1 MISELPFIQGEIAV
15 TIQQIKTS
23 IPLITI
29 LLLLSSGCSIF
40 SGSQSGEKVIVD
52 PLIEQNKEWRERVE
66 AGNLAL
72 QDGDLKGALEAY
84 QAAMAIKPNASQI
97 QFQIARLHFQQEE
110 YEKARDAF
118 TATVALDPKNMD
130 ARNSL
135 GYIYEQL
142 NNYDA
147 ATQVYEDTLEIEPQ
161 NLYALN
167 HLGLAYKQL
176 GRLDDAE
183 RTLRK
188 AIAVDPKAARP
199 ASRNL
204 HNYLGLIYWEKGDIG
219 EAIAEFRE
227 SIRLFPKD
235 IWARQSLASL
245 YEDHGR
251 YYEAQLQYH
260 NILEIDPQNLLAPT
274 RLQALAQLDR
284 SAPMTVELAP
294 VDLIDI
300 DVEEVIAA
308 APGVADYPDA
318 DAIILLNQFSH
329 EVTPTGKS
337 RYTSHQVVKVLTERG
352 VQNYDDIAIPHTP
365 TAQYITV
372 NIARTITPDGAI
384 FEPPEEAF
392 NDVTPPGLLS
402 YNLYSDS
409 MWRVISMP
417 ALKPGV
423 CIEYQVTLED
433 AGAESVGSTS
443 WFWGGFSF
451 QSTDPIL
458 QSAYALR
465 VPKGTNFRW
474 KALHCR
480 LDPQILH
487 EEESSTYLWTYGETP
502 ALKKEYNMPA
512 TNDIVPRLSYS
523 SVESWEAVYSWY
535 RDIAKDRYT
544 VDQAIEKVVEDIT
557 ADLLTVDNKI
567 RAIYHFV
574 ASQIRYVGIELGQG
588 AFQPTPADQVLSVR
602 YGDCKDKTTLM
613 IAMLN
618 LVGIEAFPAM
628 LNPLPYQR
636 VDLELPSLGQFS
648 HLIAAIPRAGG
659 DYIWLDPTADTCS
672 YGDLPARNRGR
683 KGFIIRND
691 RGEFVDI
698 PISTPESNRL
708 IVDTVVTLTE
718 DGAVQGS
725 MQIDTLGQ
733 YNIEARLEYKQISP
747 SAWKDTLA
755 VGLSKQFPG
764 VRVDSVHISDLADLN
779 IPVQLKVAF
788 TAENYAERVGNRLV
802 FPLPSDEFSDY
813 AEIFAAA
820 ERQHPLDLSYPM
832 QMQKTIRIALP
843 GGWNATFPTD
853 TRLENRFASMERQY
867 KREGDQIHYKINFVI
882 KESIIPPED
891 YSTAK
896 RFFDMLVREDR
907 TQLILEKRAKPK
919 T

>member
-1 MISELPFIQGEIAV
+1 MAIRYFKASISLIA
-15 TIQQIKTS
+15 
-23 IPLITI
+23 I
-29 LLLLSSGCSIF
+29 LLLLSGCSIF
-40 SGSQSGEKVIVD
+40 SRSRSVEKVIVD
-52 PLIEQNKEWRERVE
+52 PLIERNRAWREQVE

-72 QDGDLKGALEAY
+72 QDGDLTGALEAY
-84 QAAMAIKPNASQI
+84 QAALAIKPKTSQI
-97 QFQIARLHFQQEE
+97 QFQIAKLYFQQGA

-118 TATVALDPKNMD
+118 AATVILDPKNMD

-142 NNYDA
+142 NNYEA
-147 ATQVYEDTLEIEPQ
+147 AAQVYEDTLKVEPH

-176 GRLDDAE
+176 SRLDDAE
-183 RTLRK
+183 RVLRK
-188 AIAVDPKAARP
+188 AVEIDPKSARP
-199 ASRNL
+199 ASKNL
-204 HNYLGLIYWEKGDIG
+204 RNYLALIYLEKGDIG

-235 IWARQSLASL
+235 IWPRQNLASL
-245 YEDHGR
+245 YETHGR

-260 NILEIDPQNLLAPT
+260 KILEIDPQNLLAPT

-284 SAPMTVELAP
+284 SVSVSIEVAPLN
-294 VDLIDI
+294 LIDI
-300 DVEEVIAA
+300 DIEAVIAA
-308 APGVADYPDA
+308 APDAADYPDA

-329 EVTPTGKS
+329 EVTPSGKS
-337 RYTSHQVVKVLTERG
+337 RYTTHQVVKILTERG

-365 TAQYITV
+365 KAQYITV
-372 NIARTITPDGAI
+372 NVARTITPDGSV
-384 FEPPEEAF
+384 FEPPDEAF

-443 WFWGGFSF
+443 WFWGGYSF

-465 VPKGTNFRW
+465 VPQETGFKW
-474 KALHCR
+474 KAIHCQ
-480 LDPQILH
+480 LNPQILH
-487 EEESSTYLWTYGETP
+487 EGETSTYLWTYGETP
-502 ALKKEYNMPA
+502 ALKTEYNMPA

-523 SVESWEAVYSWY
+523 SVESWEAVYHWY
-535 RDIAKDRYT
+535 KDIAKDRYT
-544 VDQAIEKVVEDIT
+544 VDRAVEEKVEELT
-557 ADLLTVDNKI
+557 ANLLTEEDKI
-567 RAIYHFV
+567 RTIYHFV

-588 AFQPTPADQVLSVR
+588 AYQPTPADQVLSVR

-613 IAMLN
+613 IAMLD
-618 LVGIEAFPAM
+618 LVGIEAFPVM
-628 LNPLPYQR
+628 LNPAPYQR

-648 HLIAAIPRAGG
+648 HLIAAVPRDDGS
-659 DYIWLDPTADTCS
+659 YIWLDPTADTCS
-672 YGDLPARNRGR
+672 YSDLPARNRGR
-683 KGFIIRND
+683 TGFIIRSE

-698 PISTPESNRL
+698 PISTPESNQL
-708 IVDTVVTLTE
+708 IVDTEIALTE
-718 DGAVQGS
+718 DGPVQGA
-725 MQIDTLGQ
+725 MRIDTLGQ
-733 YNIEARLEYKQISP
+733 YNIEARLEYKQVSP

-755 VGLSKQFPG
+755 VGLSNQFPG
-764 VRVDSVHISDLADLN
+764 VRVDSVRMSDLADLN
-779 IPVQLKVAF
+779 IPVRLNVAF
-788 TAENYAERVGNRLV
+788 TVENYAEPIDNRLM

-832 QMQKTIRIALP
+832 QMKKTVRIVLP
-843 GGWNATFPTD
+843 EGWTATFPKD
-853 TRLENRFASMERQY
+853 IHLENRFASVERQY
-867 KREGDQIHYKINFVI
+867 RLEGNQIHYEINFII
-882 KESIIPPED
+882 KESIIPPE
-891 YSTAK
+891 YYPVAK
-896 RFFDMLVREDR
+896 HLFDMLVREDR
-907 TQLILEKRAKPK
+907 TQLILEKPANPK

>member
-1 MISELPFIQGEIAV
+1 MAIRYFKASIS
-15 TIQQIKTS
+15 
-23 IPLITI
+23 LIVI
-29 LLLLSSGCSIF
+29 LLLLSGCSIF
-40 SGSQSGEKVIVD
+40 SRSQPGEKVIVD
-52 PLIEQNKEWRERVE
+52 PLIERNKAWREQVE

-72 QDGDLKGALEAY
+72 QDGDLTGALKAY
-84 QAAMAIKPNASQI
+84 QAALVIKPNTSQI
-97 QFQIARLHFQQEE
+97 QFQIAKLYFQQKE

-118 TATVALDPKNMD
+118 AATVTLDPKNMD

-142 NNYDA
+142 NNYEA
-147 ATQVYEDTLEIEPQ
+147 AAQVYEDTLKVEPH
-161 NLYALN
+161 NLYGLN

-183 RTLRK
+183 RVLRE
-188 AIAVDPKAARP
+188 AIEIDPKSARP
-199 ASRNL
+199 ASKNL
-204 HNYLGLIYWEKGDIG
+204 RNYLALIYLEKGDIG

-235 IWARQSLASL
+235 IWSRQNLASL
-245 YEDHGR
+245 YEAHGR

-260 NILEIDPQNLLAPT
+260 KILEIDPQNLLAPT
-274 RLQALAQLDR
+274 RIQALAQLDR
-284 SAPMTVELAP
+284 SISVSIELP
-294 VDLIDI
+294 PLNLIDI
-300 DVEEVIAA
+300 DIEEIIAT
-308 APGVADYPDA
+308 APDAADYPDA

-329 EVTPTGKS
+329 EVTPSGKS
-337 RYTSHQVVKVLTERG
+337 RYTTHQVVKILTERG

-365 TAQYITV
+365 KAQYITV
-372 NIARTITPDGAI
+372 NVARTIAPDGSVV
-384 FEPPEEAF
+384 EPPDEAF

-409 MWRVISMP
+409 MWHVISMP

-433 AGAESVGSTS
+433 AGADSVGSTS
-443 WFWGGFSF
+443 WFWGGYSF
-451 QSTDPIL
+451 QSTDPTL

-465 VPKGTNFRW
+465 VPKGTDFRW
-474 KALHCR
+474 KALHCQ
-480 LDPQILH
+480 LNPQILH
-487 EEESSTYLWTYGETP
+487 EEETSTYLWTYDETP
-502 ALKKEYNMPA
+502 ALKSEYNMPA

-523 SVESWEAVYSWY
+523 SVGSWEAVYNWY
-535 RDIAKDRYT
+535 KDIAKDRYT
-544 VDQAIEKVVEDIT
+544 VDQAIQEVVEELT
-557 ADLLTVDNKI
+557 ADLLTADDKI

-588 AFQPTPADQVLSVR
+588 AYQPTPADQVLSVR

-613 IAMLN
+613 IVMLD
-618 LVGIEAFPAM
+618 LVGIEAFPVM
-628 LNPLPYQR
+628 LNPAPYQR
-636 VDLELPSLGQFS
+636 IDLELPSLGQFS
-648 HLIAAIPRAGG
+648 HLIGAVPRDGG

-683 KGFIIRND
+683 KGFVIRGD

-698 PISTPESNRL
+698 PISTSGSNQL
-708 IVDTVVTLTE
+708 IVDTEIALTE
-718 DGAVQGS
+718 DGTVRGT
-725 MQIDTLGQ
+725 MRVDTLGQ
-733 YNIEARLEYKQISP
+733 YNIEARLEYEQVSP
-747 SAWKDTLA
+747 RAWKDTLA

-764 VRVDSVHISDLADLN
+764 VRVDLVQISDLADLN
-779 IPVQLKVAF
+779 VPVQLNVAF
-788 TAENYAERVGNRLV
+788 TVKNYAEPVGNRLV

-813 AEIFAAA
+813 AEIFAAV

-843 GGWNATFPTD
+843 EGWRATFPQD
-853 TRLENRFASMERQY
+853 LRLDNRFASVERQY
-867 KREGDQIHYKINFVI
+867 KLEGNQIHYEINFVI

-891 YSTAK
+891 YPAAK
-896 RFFDMLVREDR
+896 RLFDMLVREDR
-907 TQLILEKRAKPK
+907 TQLILEKRVKPK